1 MTHKLPS
8 PEGDRETHTTDLVR
22 RAVLQLKAF
31 GDLNRGQ
38 VRHLLPYWRHFVSL
52 SPAEMLAVV
61 DRFPPGEDNA
71 QARVMPGRMIGSD
84 Q

>member
-1 MTHKLPS
+1 MTNLPP
-8 PEGDRETHTTDLVR
+8 PESDRATPTTDLVR

-38 VRHLLPYWRHFVSL
+38 VRRVLPYWRHFVSL
-52 SPAEMLAVV
+52 SAREMLAVV
-61 DRFPPGEDNA
+61 EAFPPGEDYA
-71 QARVMPGRMIGSD
+71 AVVPGRMIGSE